1 MSTTKKPLEKSIEA
15 AVCLYAR
22 SKGVLAY
29 KFTSPARSAVPDRLM
44 IAPGGRVFFVELKR
58 TGAKATP
65 AQLREHETL
74 RAHGATVFVIDNVAD
89 GKAMVDL
96 MVMSL

>member
-1 MSTTKKPLEKSIEA
+1 MPTTKKPLEKSIEA

-22 SKGVLAY
+22 GKGCLAF
-29 KFTSPARSAVPDRLM
+29 KFSSPARAAVPDRLM
-44 IAPGGRVFFVELKR
+44 IAPGGRIWFAELKR

-74 RAHGATVFVIDNVAD
+74 RAHGATVFLIDNVAD

-96 MVMSL
+96 MVM